1 MDRAARTTSR
11 RSVLR
16 SLGGTAGAVALAPWL
31 SDVSVRAFA
40 ALQQS
45 GEPAVL
51 KFLSSTEFATLQA
64 LVEAILPADERSPGA
79 REARVAEYLDLLL
92 SESEEPA
99 RERWRSG
106 LAAVE
111 REAQTRFGA
120 PCARLEAAQL
130 EALLADWSRNEKAPQ
145 TPPEVFFKTTKDAA
159 IQGYYTSEIGIHREL
174 RYKGNTFTPQFVG
187 CATEDGQDC
196 PHCGQKAGR

>member
-1 MDRAARTTSR
+1 MKSASRTTSR

-31 SDVSVRAFA
+31 SDESVRAFE

-64 LVEAILPADERSPGA
+64 VVEAILPADERSPGA
-79 REARVAEYLDLLL
+79 REARVAEYVDLLL
-92 SESEEPA
+92 SESEETA
-99 RERWRSG
+99 REAWRSG
-106 LAAVE
+106 LAAFD

-120 PCARLEAAQL
+120 PCPRLEAAQL

-145 TPPEVFFKTTKDAA
+145 TPPEVFFKTTKDVA

-187 CATEDGQDC
+187 CATEDGRDC